1 MNILVTAGPTR
12 EFIDDVRYISNPSS
26 GKMGFAC
33 AEAARAA
40 GHRVTLVTGPADL
53 PDPKGVTVVRVVSAD
68 EMRDAAMKAYRAC
81 DAVIATA
88 AVCDYRPAKRV
99 RGKIKKGPSRET
111 LALVRTPDILGEM
124 GAKKDGR
131 ALVGFALESQNARA
145 NAIEKLARKNLDAV
159 VLNAPSSFGADAMD
173 ATVFHAN
180 GSSETLRR
188 VSKKTLARLLVSL
201 VEGIAQ

>member
-12 EFIDDVRYISNPSS
+12 EFIDDVRYLSNPSS

-53 PDPKGVTVVRVVSAD
+53 PDPRGVTVVRVTTAD
-68 EMRDAAMKAYRAC
+68 EMRAAAMKAYRAC

-99 RGKIKKGPSRET
+99 HGKIKKGPARTT

-124 GAKKDGR
+124 GAAKGKR
-131 ALVGFALESQNARA
+131 VLVGFALESQDGRA
-145 NAIEKLARKNLDAV
+145 NAIEKLAKKNLDAV
-159 VLNAPSSFGADAMD
+159 VLNAPSSFGADATD
-173 ATVFHAN
+173 AVILHDGGA
-180 GSSETLRR
+180 SETLRG
-188 VSKKTLARLLVSL
+188 VSKKTLAKLLVKL
-201 VEGIAQ
+201 VEERP